1 VPIRARRHQ
10 SFLSWVG
17 LVSNPTAKQEGLRRP
32 QEDARSRRSVVMI
45 FAKPKPGWRM
55 FGRFYSQ
62 DVFVGLSCVDR
73 HDCEPDAVYQQRAE
87 AMIAQWEARLA
98 REPLRGDFYE
108 TYLSNPTGMTIRNRD
123 EP

>member
-1 VPIRARRHQ
+1 MQDHDEA
-10 SFLSWVG
+10 W
-17 LVSNPTAKQEGLRRP
+17 
-32 QEDARSRRSVVMI
+32 VMI